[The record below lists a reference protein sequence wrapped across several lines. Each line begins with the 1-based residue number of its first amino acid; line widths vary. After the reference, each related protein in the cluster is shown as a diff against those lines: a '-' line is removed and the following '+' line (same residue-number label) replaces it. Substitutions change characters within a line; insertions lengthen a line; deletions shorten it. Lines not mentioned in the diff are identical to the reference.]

1 MKKKTILS
9 GATVI
14 ILLVVTLLNF
24 ISADCVGKNE
34 ELNTLNPLIEV
45 GDKIYVQHDAEN
57 KDVYDLKKSGTGTTT
72 VYEVIIPNFTAG
84 KAWKTTG
91 EFVDNWI
98 PHPVNTETLTP
109 MGATAPEDY
118 ISVKAG
124 EEYFIRAYGIG
135 YAGKYEDG
143 SFMPYCAPVL
153 FFNDKNELICD
164 MLTNTLGATKNG
176 VTITVP
182 EGATRMHL
190 SNYNN
195 QNFTIQKV
203 LYLTDKEF
211 DNLPINR
218 TDLEKE
224 INEKYAAYQ
233 EDKTVYRNPE
243 KACITFVNDDTWGS
257 IDEFS
262 EMFIEKDIPLVL
274 ATLPELLIENAS
286 SQKETRLDVA
296 RRVEAAGGEIIAHNG
311 GVLTQEGFSDYNT
324 MYSFFVRTKQMFN
337 YYGFDVNGIILAGG
351 QGQVTGAAE
360 SERWATSFYSYS
372 DLYGVPYDKV
382 GIALDSAYYHYR
394 TGLGNFK
401 SDYDK
406 IISKIDEAI
415 EKKQWL
421 VFYFHSYSEID
432 KDVLAKVLDYVNS
445 KSEQELDVVTYKE
458 MYEKNAVK
466 ESELIN
472 GKTTYYVSS
481 TGTSDIGTSAD
492 APMSYETAKNKTY
505 LSGDTILFKKGDT
518 FYGTFEP
525 KIVQIDDKITKVSSY
540 GTGEMPTISGYKI
553 VSSAS
558 AWQVSNN
565 GIYKI
570 NLTDT
575 GCFSGLQT
583 TDGNSTNIGF
593 LEDANGQKYFNKVGT
608 LEEVVNEY
616 DFYCDGTYL
625 YIKSGKNP
633 YEALGELKL
642 ATKTNLFI
650 VTSNMKVEKMKLC
663 GTGAHGFL
671 NSEVSVQNVQISNN
685 VIENIGGSYLKGT
698 TRYGNG
704 IEFYGTNVSNL
715 VVRDNIIRNVYDVGF
730 TIQGNAGSGRN
741 VVVRNNVFVQ
751 NSHDSEIWESGAATG
766 IESYEFTKNLSVN
779 VGRGWG
785 HDARPDKYDVTHI
798 LFWGYSIENTDI
810 YFHHNTVYNPRR
822 LYFIEQTNKTD
833 VFFKEKDLI
842 RSDYNTYLMAE
853 DSLIYRHM
861 YKVAEKD
868 TFISEFNKDVNSTFT
883 LIEVDDSL
891 VNVAVTSDDI
901 KEIRK
906 SFSIEEEPEEEEEEE
921 VTTEEMTTEEVTTEE
936 TEEVTTEEVTT
947 EEVTTEEVTT
957 EELTT
962 QTNTTASQES
972 EEYRPIV
979 NPDKKEESNSL
990 TTSNKTNN
998 NNTTTTKKWET
1009 LTYDDITPNKN
1020 TNETNEVVDETV
1032 QENITA
1038 SNTDQDAINELRN
1051 DILAEVDKTQ
1061 NTSEQISQEEEE
1073 TEPVQNHGA
1082 KEEVTKEQTK
1092 EKTSFWNIKLPFLN
1106 IKVKTAAAV
1115 AGVALSGGIAGIW
1128 IIKRRKKVW

>member
-1 MKKKTILS
+1 
-9 GATVI
+9 
-14 ILLVVTLLNF
+14 
-24 ISADCVGKNE
+24 
-34 ELNTLNPLIEV
+34 
-45 GDKIYVQHDAEN
+45 
-57 KDVYDLKKSGTGTTT
+57 
-72 VYEVIIPNFTAG
+72 
-84 KAWKTTG
+84 
-91 EFVDNWI
+91 
-98 PHPVNTETLTP
+98 
-109 MGATAPEDY
+109 
-118 ISVKAG
+118 
-124 EEYFIRAYGIG
+124 
-135 YAGKYEDG
+135 
-143 SFMPYCAPVL
+143 
-153 FFNDKNELICD
+153 
-164 MLTNTLGATKNG
+164 
-176 VTITVP
+176 
-182 EGATRMHL
+182 
-190 SNYNN
+190 
-195 QNFTIQKV
+195 
-203 LYLTDKEF
+203 
-211 DNLPINR
+211 
-218 TDLEKE
+218 
-224 INEKYAAYQ
+224 
-233 EDKTVYRNPE
+233 
-243 KACITFVNDDTWGS
+243 
-257 IDEFS
+257 
-262 EMFIEKDIPLVL
+262 
-274 ATLPELLIENAS
+274 
-286 SQKETRLDVA
+286 
-296 RRVEAAGGEIIAHNG
+296 
-311 GVLTQEGFSDYNT
+311 
-324 MYSFFVRTKQMFN
+324 
-337 YYGFDVNGIILAGG
+337 
-351 QGQVTGAAE
+351 
-360 SERWATSFYSYS
+360 
-372 DLYGVPYDKV
+372 
-382 GIALDSAYYHYR
+382 
-394 TGLGNFK
+394 
-401 SDYDK
+401 
-406 IISKIDEAI
+406 
-415 EKKQWL
+415 
-421 VFYFHSYSEID
+421 
-432 KDVLAKVLDYVNS
+432 
-445 KSEQELDVVTYKE
+445 
-458 MYEKNAVK
+458 
-466 ESELIN
+466 
-472 GKTTYYVSS
+472 
-481 TGTSDIGTSAD
+481 
-492 APMSYETAKNKTY
+492 
-505 LSGDTILFKKGDT
+505 
-518 FYGTFEP
+518 
-525 KIVQIDDKITKVSSY
+525 
-540 GTGEMPTISGYKI
+540 MPTISGFKI

-558 AWQVSNN
+558 AWQLSSN

-575 GCFSGLQT
+575 SCFSGLQP
-583 TDGNSTNIGF
+583 TDGNSSNIGF

-608 LEEVVNEY
+608 LAEVVNEY

-650 VTSNMKVEKMKLC
+650 VTSNMKVEKIKLC

-741 VVVRNNVFVQ
+741 VVVRNNEFVQ

-766 IESYEFTKNLSVN
+766 IESFEFTKNLSVN

-822 LYFIEQTNKTD
+822 LYFIAQTNKTD

-842 RSDYNTYLMAE
+842 KSDYNTYLMAE

-868 TFISEFNKDVNSTFT
+868 TFISEFNKDVNSSFT

-891 VNVAVTSDDI
+891 VIVAVTSDDI

-947 EEVTTEEVTT
+947 EEATTEEVTT

-972 EEYRPIV
+972 EEYKPIV
-979 NPDKKEESNSL
+979 NPDKKEESNSV
-990 TTSNKTNN
+990 TSSNKTNN
-998 NNTTTTKKWET
+998 NNTPTTKKWET
-1009 LTYDDITPNKN
+1009 LTYDDSTPNSN
-1020 TNETNEVVDETV
+1020 TNETNAVVDETV
-1032 QENITA
+1032 QEKITA

-1051 DILAEVDKTQ
+1051 DILAEVYKAQ

-1092 EKTSFWNIKLPFLN
+1092 EKTSFWNFKLPFLN

-1128 IIKRRKKVW
+1128 FIKRRKKVW